1 MEFPSAPSSL
11 TESADNLDPLPSDK
25 KTLADLIQNAN
36 ENFGKYYQLK
46 EKYEAWQNWYNTQKQ
61 IYESVKWKN

>member
-1 MEFPSAPSSL
+1 MAWPEAPSSL
-11 TESADNLDPLPSDK
+11 TEPATNLDPLPADK
-25 KTLADLIQNAN
+25 KSLADLIQNAN

-61 IYESVKWKN
+61 IYESVK